1 MPLENMNRQYHNI
14 DYVLKRSKRKT
25 ASIQIER
32 DGQVSL
38 RVPMRMLIREIE
50 ALIKEKEAWILR
62 HLAKRREMSLKKNER
77 HYLEGESFPYLG
89 KSYRLKIVKDQAEPL
104 LLKSGVFCLHAD
116 FQGSARAAE
125 VFKLFYQEKGLIVV
139 GERVAHFQ
147 AMMGVQSNRIRI
159 VETKTRWASCSS
171 KGNLNFHWKCLML
184 PKNIFDYIII
194 HEVAHLVHLNH
205 SKRFWDQVER
215 IICDYKE
222 HREWLRINGAE
233 MEL

>member
-1 MPLENMNRQYHNI
+1 MNRKYRNI

-62 HLAKRREMSLKKNER
+62 HLAKRREMNLKKNER
-77 HYLEGESFPYLG
+77 RYMEGEYFPYLG
-89 KSYRLKIVKDQAEPL
+89 KSYPLKIVKDQPEPL
-104 LLKSGVFCLHAD
+104 LLKSGAFCLHTAYRE
-116 FQGSARAAE
+116 SVKAAAA
-125 VFKLFYQEKGLIVV
+125 FKLFYREKGLILI
-139 GERVAHFQ
+139 GERVAYFQ

-184 PKNIFDYIII
+184 PKKVFDYIIA

-205 SKRFWDQVER
+205 SKRFWDQVEK
-215 IICDYKE
+215 IIRDYKE

>member
-1 MPLENMNRQYHNI
+1 MKRKHKNI
-14 DYVLKRSKRKT
+14 DYTLKRSKRKT

-50 ALIKEKEAWILR
+50 ALVEEKEAWILR
-62 HLAKRREMSLKKNER
+62 HLAKRQEINRRKNER
-77 HYLEGESFPYLG
+77 QYGDGEHFPYLG
-89 KSYRLKIVKDQAEPL
+89 KSYGLKIVEDQPEPL
-104 LLKSGVFCLHAD
+104 MLKSGSFCLQASH
-116 FQGSARAAE
+116 QSSVKAAAA
-125 VFKLFYQEKGLIVV
+125 FKSFYREKGIMQIGV
-139 GERVAHFQ
+139 RVAHFQ
-147 AMMGVQSNRIRI
+147 AMMGVSAKRIRI

-184 PKNIFDYIII
+184 PKKVFDYIIV

-205 SKRFWDQVER
+205 SKRFWEQVAK
-215 IICDYKE
+215 IMGDYKE
-222 HREWLRINGAE
+222 HREWLKVNGAE